1 MRYNKGLR
9 RSIAVSILTAIPLGS
24 MAQSWE
30 SQLQDGSRIRV
41 DPNTNRGT
49 VVTPDGARTQLW
61 DGVHRLRDG
70 SEITVRSGVVVPN
83 KEILDIQRGLP
94 PARRQAQ
101 EAGVSPCRKLELMV
115 CGPGDECA
123 EREACS
129 QARQLVRF
137 EKEEK
142 EDSVPGFEQAPQQCR
157 DALQLEDYF
166 KPCLV
171 QSTPCQELVAKVCG
185 AGGQCAERP
194 ACEPAKQLLDME
206 KQERLS
212 SRDPSAGGFSSGQCR
227 KALQDEEFFAAC
239 GR

>member
-1 MRYNKGLR
+1 MRYKKGLSR
-9 RSIAVSILTAIPLGS
+9 WTAVSILISIPIVS
-24 MAQSWE
+24 MAQTWE

-61 DGVHRLRDG
+61 DGVHRLQDG

-83 KEILDIQRGLP
+83 KAILDIQRGLP
-94 PARRQAQ
+94 PARSLRE
-101 EAGVSPCRKLELMV
+101 EAGVSPCRQLESLV

-123 EREACS
+123 DGEACG

-142 EDSVPGFEQAPQQCR
+142 EDSIPGFEQAPQQCR
-157 DALQLEDYF
+157 DALQLTDYF
-166 KPCLV
+166 KPCLA
-171 QSTPCQELVAKVCG
+171 QSSPCQELVVKVCG
-185 AGGQCAERP
+185 ASGQCANRP
-194 ACEPAKQLLDME
+194 ACEPARQLLEMD

-212 SRDPSAGGFSSGQCR
+212 STDPSGGFSSGQCR
-227 KALQDEEFFAAC
+227 KALQDEDFFAAC
-239 GR
+239 AR